1 MSSRGWSG
9 EGLGEEASE
18 GFGKW
23 APPLETE
30 TPPPAEIRE
39 DENKEH
45 AGGSVGSDVRNRT
58 PTGGGSNVGSE
69 RGTPRRTET
78 QTESRETRRDK
89 EGTLGSEPLSPR
101 ARRMAQS
108 VLDTPQGREMFDQ
121 LLARMVRQPAPG
133 EEPPPARTTDGE
145 IAEAAMSTP
154 RALQGDA
161 FSFDA
166 SRPSLPLESGMPR
179 RQGMLPAWS
188 AAPATEP
195 SASMGGLGIGRSF
208 SGQGRSYQTP
218 SAHPQGPVVNR
229 THDHGGNY
237 APIVGIPTELRN
249 AVKGIVPFYSNTATS
264 ERRRHFGVSP
274 KSARYGRPDEVDGVL
289 AVPKGQ
295 DRSSV
300 VTPAQ
305 LWSRLKAAKRKRGK
319 SVEEWGDRISTMCE
333 ALNYHEPRMRY
344 EFFLD
349 GLWNKQMK
357 AVLNASMVTS
367 ISRSVRATAVQELAS
382 PCRGRRRVRWRGD
395 GTTEDESS
403 GIDGVSS
410 APGATPD
417 ESADENATVR
427 ATNAKRAR
435 QCSGSSDFSPSRRSN
450 CERERLGFN
459 TWVSTYPPWIRHAYH
474 RG

>member
-108 VLDTPQGREMFDQ
+108 VLDTPQGREMFGQ
-121 LLARMVRQPAPG
+121 FLARMARQPAPG
-133 EEPPPARTTDGE
+133 EEPTPARTTDGE

-319 SVEEWGDRISTMCE
+319 SVEEWGDRISAMCE

-349 GLWNKQMK
+349 GLWKKQMK

-367 ISRSVRATAVQELAS
+367 IPEACALLLYKNLHLPVEEEDEFAGEVTGQPRTNRAVSTESQVLQELRQMNQLMRTRQLGPRTPRGHVSAVAPPTSPRAGVPIANGNAS
-382 PCRGRRRVRWRGD
+382 GSTPGSLRIRLGSDTR
-395 GTTEDESS
+395 TTE
-403 GIDGVSS
+403 G
-410 APGATPD
+410 
-417 ESADENATVR
+417 
-427 ATNAKRAR
+427 
-435 QCSGSSDFSPSRRSN
+435 
-450 CERERLGFN
+450 
-459 TWVSTYPPWIRHAYH
+459 
-474 RG
+474 